1 MSYIPKYILKRML
14 PEDCVKA
21 TADGFTITMTNVISP
36 LTVEEIPPNAID
48 YLEFKLNDVE
58 VSADVK
64 KGIKITAGDK
74 TVGINNLQDAL
85 GATIPVGGILA
96 ISVPQKVEK
105 GQKYKFTVTIKANNP
120 INIEVERT
128 VQ

>member
-1 MSYIPKYILKRML
+1 ML

-21 TADGFTITMTNVISP
+21 TTDGFKLTMTNVISP
-36 LTVEEIPPNAID
+36 LTVDEIPPNAID
-48 YLEFKLNDVE
+48 YLEFKVNDAE
-58 VSADVK
+58 VSAAVK

-74 TVGINNLQDAL
+74 TVGLNNIQDAL
-85 GATIPVGGILA
+85 GVTIPVGGILSIA
-96 ISVPQKVEK
+96 VPFKVTK